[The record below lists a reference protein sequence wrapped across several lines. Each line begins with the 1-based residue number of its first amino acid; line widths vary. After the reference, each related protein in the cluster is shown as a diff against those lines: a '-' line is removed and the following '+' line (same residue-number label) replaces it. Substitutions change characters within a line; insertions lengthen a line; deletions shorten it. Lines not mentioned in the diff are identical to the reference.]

1 MALPKPKTRVSETQ
15 TRVLETQ
22 VSLSRR
28 AAAQQEEEEVSFCKQ
43 FLAKTRDMCVQ
54 RIKFYD
60 STDPMPRDMSKY
72 FWKLYLVGRLICHN
86 SGRKNK
92 PNPEKSHKNLDLIS

>member
-1 MALPKPKTRVSETQ
+1 MGPSKPGFRVPD
-15 TRVLETQ
+15 L
-22 VSLSRR
+22 SLSRK
-28 AAAQQEEEEVSFCKQ
+28 AAAQQEEEVSFCKQ

-60 STDPMPRDMSKY
+60 STDILRPRDMSKY
-72 FWKLYLVGRLICHN
+72 FWKLYLVERLICHN

-92 PNPEKSHKNLDLIS
+92 PNPAKSHKNLDLIS